1 MRRLFCLFWIPCLLA
16 ACGASVESD
25 YDGMEADTAEEDG
38 TSEELQLDVPDVPAE
53 HMDVPHES
61 GRICTIDLV
70 FCVDNSTSMQE
81 EIRAFREDVWPFFA
95 QALIEVSGGVDGS
108 AFRAA
113 VLDACPEP
121 ANFHTRGR
129 DGECSFESGEVW
141 MASDSS
147 DLVGEFQ
154 CVGDIYTGDAECS
167 GSNDDEQPAT
177 VAAISLEPP
186 WHASSRPNGGF
197 MRDEALLIVIAITDE
212 DEHPVPSASPG
223 DIYERLIAAKDG
235 DVSKMIFLG
244 IGGRGECE
252 GSYGRAHESVML
264 MAITDYFIAEDRG
277 IFWDLCG
284 GRLEDGL
291 TEAMDVISDA
301 CDEIFL

>member
-1 MRRLFCLFWIPCLLA
+1 
-16 ACGASVESD
+16 
-25 YDGMEADTAEEDG
+25 
-38 TSEELQLDVPDVPAE
+38 
-53 HMDVPHES
+53 
-61 GRICTIDLV
+61 
-70 FCVDNSTSMQE
+70 
-81 EIRAFREDVWPFFA
+81 
-95 QALIEVSGGVDGS
+95 
-108 AFRAA
+108 
-113 VLDACPEP
+113 
-121 ANFHTRGR
+121 
-129 DGECSFESGEVW
+129 
-141 MASDSS
+141 
-147 DLVGEFQ
+147 
-154 CVGDIYTGDAECS
+154 
-167 GSNDDEQPAT
+167 
-177 VAAISLEPP
+177 
-186 WHASSRPNGGF
+186 